1 MVRPPPIPL
10 QHLKS
15 DSCRDLPQDGE
26 NLILDAKVFENM
38 LCHLILIKH
47 FAEKM
52 ILHTKDL
59 PSFGENLRSNLVLA
73 AKLLYSIGMKLL
85 S

>member
-1 MVRPPPIPL
+1 MNSIELPT
-10 QHLKS
+10 
-15 DSCRDLPQDGE
+15 PQDGE

-38 LCHLILIKH
+38 ICYLILIKH

-52 ILHTKDL
+52 ILHKKDL
-59 PSFGENLRSNLVLA
+59 PNFGENLRPNLVLA
-73 AKLLYSIGMKLL
+73 AKILYSIGMKLL

>member
-1 MVRPPPIPL
+1 
-10 QHLKS
+10 
-15 DSCRDLPQDGE
+15 
-26 NLILDAKVFENM
+26 M

-59 PSFGENLRSNLVLA
+59 PSFEEKDQLVSHA
-73 AKLLYSIGMKLL
+73 IN
-85 S
+85 